1 MMTLIT
7 DRESK
12 ETHHNI
18 TYTVTTRTSPET
30 RDQAAQTTVPYV
42 DFRVEQ
48 TERAAQ
54 ALAVSVHYLAF
65 EVCVFLFSVIVYLT

>member
-1 MMTLIT
+1 MTTLIT

-12 ETHHNI
+12 EAHHNS
-18 TYTVTTRTSPET
+18 TFTVRTSPET
-30 RDQAAQTTVPYV
+30 RDQAAQTTAPYE
-42 DFRVEQ
+42 DFR

-65 EVCVFLFSVIVYLT
+65 EVRAYYILVVC